1 MVASRWEM
9 WSSLEGGRSCAI
21 GEGEGI
27 AEWKSEKELL
37 EQERAEGEESD
48 ETLKRP
54 MVGSAMGSQFPW
66 EILSYCK
73 GNCGPSGQD

>member
-27 AEWKSEKELL
+27 AEWKSEKELP
-37 EQERAEGEESD
+37 E
-48 ETLKRP
+48 
-54 MVGSAMGSQFPW
+54 W
-66 EILSYCK
+66 E
-73 GNCGPSGQD
+73 

>member
-9 WSSLEGGRSCAI
+9 RSSLEGRRSCAI

-27 AEWKSEKELL
+27 AEWKSEKELP
-37 EQERAEGEESD
+37 ERERAEGEESD

-54 MVGSAMGSQFPW
+54 MVGSMMGSQFPW

-73 GNCGPSGQD
+73 GNCRPSSQD